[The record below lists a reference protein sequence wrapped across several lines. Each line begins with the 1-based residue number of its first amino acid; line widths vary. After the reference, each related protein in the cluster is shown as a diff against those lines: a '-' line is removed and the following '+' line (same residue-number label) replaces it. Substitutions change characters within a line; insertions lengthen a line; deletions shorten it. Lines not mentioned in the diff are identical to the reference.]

1 MIKRIVMLIVLG
13 LIFSSSDFIYYGKI
27 AVQDNIRYLEREKER
42 KESRKKDGPSASGNV
57 KYPEYKKG
65 VKEAIQ
71 DVMKRPVNKK
81 VEFEGLTL
89 LIPENTRLN
98 LKYGNVVDEKT
109 GYGIPILFERDDY
122 CTKVFYSKKVRN
134 NLYIL
139 IEYNDMDKDLDVI
152 AQKIIKA
159 NGFSKNCK

>member
-1 MIKRIVMLIVLG
+1 MMLKKGIVLIMLG
-13 LIFSSSDFIYYGKI
+13 LIFSSCDLIYYGKI
-27 AVQDNIRYLEREKER
+27 AVYENKYRAESERETREAT
-42 KESRKKDGPSASGNV
+42 KKDGPGAIS
-57 KYPEYKKG
+57 KDEYK
-65 VKEAIQ
+65 E
-71 DVMKRPVNKK
+71 DVERVINDIKKRPVNKR
-81 VEFEGLTL
+81 VEFEETTL

-98 LKYGNVVDEKT
+98 LKHGNVVDEKT

-152 AQKIIKA
+152 GQKIIKA

>member
-1 MIKRIVMLIVLG
+1 MMLKRVVMLIVLG
-13 LIFSSSDFIYYGKI
+13 LIFSSCDFIHYGKI
-27 AVQDNIRYLEREKER
+27 AVYENKLRSEMERER
-42 KESRKKDGPSASGNV
+42 KELRKKDGPAAIV
-57 KYPEYKKG
+57 VDEYKED
-65 VKEAIQ
+65 VERVIQ

-81 VEFEGLTL
+81 VEFEGTTL

-98 LKYGNVVDEKT
+98 LKHGNVVDEKT

-152 AQKIIKA
+152 GQKIIKA
-159 NGFSKNCK
+159 NGFTKTCK

>member
-1 MIKRIVMLIVLG
+1 MIKRMIILIVMG
-13 LIFSSSDFIYYGKI
+13 LTLSSCQLFTEAIK
-27 AVQDNIRYLEREKER
+27 DNINRVEREREK
-42 KESRKKDGPSASGNV
+42 KELSKKDGPGAIMV
-57 KYPEYKKG
+57 DEYKKD
-65 VKEAIQ
+65 VERATQ
-71 DVMKRPVNKK
+71 DIMKRPVNKK

-98 LKYGNVVDEKT
+98 LKHGNVVDEKT

-152 AQKIIKA
+152 GQKIIKA